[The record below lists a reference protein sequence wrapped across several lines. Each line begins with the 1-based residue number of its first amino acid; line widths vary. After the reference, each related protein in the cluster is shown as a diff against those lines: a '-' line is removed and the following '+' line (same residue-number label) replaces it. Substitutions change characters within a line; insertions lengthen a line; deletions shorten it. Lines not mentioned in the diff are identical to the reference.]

1 MRVRCTRACT
11 SLVRSCQARGS
22 LKGRPRA
29 HGVGGLGQLRPRT
42 VVCGWRGGSGTRTV
56 TEVEGVCR
64 AVRRAHWLS
73 IATGS
78 RGDSAVVKH
87 RETPQRVAVGDDME
101 KPWHN
106 PIPRTWTPGRY
117 PPALPQHRLRR
128 LCPTV
133 RDARTVGKKM
143 RSSRCARR
151 PHGPRSRTA
160 TVSLTSSSASRSG
173 WRRSRGRQGAR
184 DACIRMRPSPFA
196 AQTANRNVPYVAGR
210 SN

>member
-73 IATGS
+73 IATWFE
-78 RGDSAVVKH
+78 RG
-87 RETPQRVAVGDDME
+87 
-101 KPWHN
+101 
-106 PIPRTWTPGRY
+106 
-117 PPALPQHRLRR
+117 
-128 LCPTV
+128 
-133 RDARTVGKKM
+133 
-143 RSSRCARR
+143 
-151 PHGPRSRTA
+151 
-160 TVSLTSSSASRSG
+160 
-173 WRRSRGRQGAR
+173 
-184 DACIRMRPSPFA
+184 
-196 AQTANRNVPYVAGR
+196 
-210 SN
+210 